1 MKLVSLTRGAAKIL
15 RPIGKVLSRN
25 LEHNLPDDD
34 ALEQV
39 KYLFDTLDK
48 VRVTLGDPEVSS
60 IRLIVNPERMVIKE
74 TQRTFTYLNLYG
86 YATDAIICNRIIPDE
101 VTDPYFATWKDKQ
114 RDNILFIK
122 EAFGDLPMLR
132 APLFDGEIS
141 GPVLLRRLAETVYGD
156 KNPAERMFVGQTYSI
171 AKDETTQQYQL
182 RVPLPF
188 VDKNDM
194 DLYRSRDELTLRVGP
209 YRRNIILP
217 YTLWNLEI
225 ADARFEDSTL
235 CIRFG
240 SQVEQKKI

>member
-1 MKLVSLTRGAAKIL
+1 
-15 RPIGKVLSRN
+15 
-25 LEHNLPDDD
+25 
-34 ALEQV
+34 
-39 KYLFDTLDK
+39 
-48 VRVTLGDPEVSS
+48 
-60 IRLIVNPERMVIKE
+60 
-74 TQRTFTYLNLYG
+74 
-86 YATDAIICNRIIPDE
+86 

-114 RDNILFIK
+114 RDNILFIE

-141 GPVLLRRLAETVYGD
+141 GPPLLRQLAEAVYGQR
-156 KNPAERMFVGQTYSI
+156 NPAERMFVGQTHSI
-171 AKDETTQQYQL
+171 KKDETTQQYQL

-188 VDKNDM
+188 VDKDDM

-217 YTLWNLEI
+217 YMLWNLEI